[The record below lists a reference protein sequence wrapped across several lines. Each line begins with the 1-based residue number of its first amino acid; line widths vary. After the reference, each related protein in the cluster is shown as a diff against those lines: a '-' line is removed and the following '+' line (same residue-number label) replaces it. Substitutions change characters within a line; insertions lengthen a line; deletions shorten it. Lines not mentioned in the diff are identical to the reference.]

1 VFADKLSISRTAAAS
16 KFQYPLLRA
25 KIHSAPP
32 LLVKFNTRC
41 CGLFYRRAAVK
52 IKNEKC
58 NF

>member
-1 VFADKLSISRTAAAS
+1 LCAAAAS

-25 KIHSAPP
+25 KIHGAPP
-32 LLVKFNTRC
+32 LLGKFDTSC

-58 NF
+58 NY